1 MIVFN
6 FIVAVN
12 SKQLIRRTNKKIG
25 SGFSN
30 APINSFFLI
39 FSLSLSL
46 LQLLIDFLLMA
57 GGRGRG
63 EEGQGASRL
72 IEKRI
77 GRVTGP

>member
-30 APINSFFLI
+30 APINSFF
-39 FSLSLSL
+39 
-46 LQLLIDFLLMA
+46 
-57 GGRGRG
+57 
-63 EEGQGASRL
+63 
-72 IEKRI
+72 
-77 GRVTGP
+77 